1 MKFVRLL
8 TPAAGASLLCGAILL
23 PGCSDT
29 EDVHFT
35 YCRELIE
42 ARVGSA
48 MELHWQGSEQEIRRP
63 EYAKITLSFEVAQ
76 AGGASAPMQAACF
89 YKYATADENVM
100 THSNPLSAYATVPYR
115 LTVNDRDVSVE
126 VLHAAVKEA
135 AVQQGRELV
144 EAIRAG
150 TDQTLQ
156 QVQQALDR

>member
-1 MKFVRLL
+1 MKFAYRLG
-8 TPAAGASLLCGAILL
+8 PAVGAALLSAAILL

-29 EDVHFT
+29 EDVHVT

-63 EYAKITLSFEVAQ
+63 EYAKITLSFEAAQ
-76 AGGASAPMQAACF
+76 PGGPSAPMQAACF
-89 YKYATADENVM
+89 YKHDASEDTAQHQGD
-100 THSNPLSAYATVPYR
+100 PLSAFATVPYR

-135 AVQQGRELV
+135 ALQQGRELV
-144 EAIRAG
+144 EQVRQGA
-150 TDQTLQ
+150 DQALQ
-156 QVQQALDR
+156 QVQQALER